1 MAAYQLYSKLQTFWG
16 NAGQLLSGGQLRF
29 FTASTLDAQDVF
41 GDEALS
47 VNNGST
53 VDLDAS
59 GRPSVEIWANVVDS
73 YYVELYDS
81 DGDKQG
87 EDRKSV
93 PGGAGQTIP
102 VPNSGEYLTGDGTN
116 FAVADL
122 TNSLLPD
129 MTGHSNEILTT
140 DGTTASWGARPADGA
155 AGTSDI
161 VIADDGTTI
170 KFGDGAG
177 DKFFILKG
185 SSTLTAPNSKSGS
198 KSVTFATPFKAG
210 TTPTV
215 HVQPKASSAP
225 TTGGN
230 VYPKW
235 DVTSVSAT
243 GFTVIFSTLTGGTSA
258 DGSSTNSV
266 ISGDVDFDYTA
277 IGVVAS

>member
-1 MAAYQLYSKLQTFWG
+1 MAAAFQLYDKLRTFWG
-16 NAGQLLSGGQLRF
+16 ESAQLLAGGQLRF
-29 FTASTLDAQDVF
+29 FTSDTLSPQDVY

-47 VNNGST
+47 VNNGAT

-59 GRPSVEIWANVVDS
+59 GRPSLEIWADTADA
-73 YYVELYDS
+73 YFVELYDS
-81 DGDKQG
+81 DGVKQG

-102 VPNSGEYLTGDGTN
+102 VPNAGEYLTGDGTN
-116 FAVADL
+116 FLAADL
-122 TNSLLPD
+122 TASLLPD

-161 VIADDGTTI
+161 VIADDGSSI

-177 DKFFILKG
+177 DKFFIQPG
-185 SSTLTAPNSKSGS
+185 SGTLTAPNSKSGS
-198 KSVTFATPFKAG
+198 VSITFGTAYKAG
-210 TTPTV
+210 TTP
-215 HVQPKASSAP
+215 HVLIQPKGPAP

-235 DVTSVSAT
+235 DVTSVSNT

-258 DGSSTNSV
+258 DGSSVNSV
-266 ISGDVDFDYTA
+266 ISADVDFDYIA
-277 IGVVAS
+277 IGLVAS